1 MPKIKAKVVG
11 KVKRSPVKAGS
22 TPRPHGGFPTQAVIR
37 FNAIVKEK
45 RNGQIPS

>member
-1 MPKIKAKVVG
+1 MAKVKAKIVG

-37 FNAIVKEK
+37 FNAMIREK
-45 RNGQIPS
+45 KNGKVPR

>member
-22 TPRPHGGFPTQAVIR
+22 TPRPHGLYPTQAVITLT
-37 FNAIVKEK
+37 AKIKEK
-45 RNGQIPS
+45 RNV